1 MKRVLPGLLIGLALL
16 AAGRHFRS
24 PGDTLAVEGNTAYAK
39 GDFAT
44 AAERYGQAVSTASDP
59 GLVGHNYA
67 AALYRQGHFEEADH
81 QYEQSAIGGSELR
94 SARSAYDRGNCA
106 LAQAVHGDSTD
117 RALVLKAAE
126 HYRTALQQEGTLP
139 QSGQLFADAR
149 HNLELAKRLLSDEQ
163 ESTQARQAQEK
174 QEEECPRCK
183 AERELAM
190 GWNTRANDPF
200 DPQNSA
206 NPRESSPAQAAAE
219 RERKEVAERLPQH
232 CPT

>member
-16 AAGRHFRS
+16 AAGRHLRS
-24 PGDTLAVEGNTAYAK
+24 PGDSLAVEGNAAYAH
-39 GDFAT
+39 GDFVT
-44 AAERYGQAVSTASDP
+44 AADRYAQASSSASDP
-59 GLVGHNYA
+59 ALVAHNYA
-67 AALYRQGHFEEADH
+67 AALYRQGRFDEADH
-81 QYEQSAIGGSELR
+81 QYEQSAVGGLR
-94 SARSAYDRGNCA
+94 TARAEFDRGNCA
-106 LAQAVHGDSTD
+106 LAQAAHGDSTD

-126 HYRTALQQEGTLP
+126 HYRTALQQEGALP

-149 HNLELAKRLLSDEQ
+149 HNLELAKRLLADEH
-163 ESTQARQAQEK
+163 ESTQAQPGQEK

-183 AERELAM
+183 AEREAAM

-206 NPRESSPAQAAAE
+206 NPRESSSAQAAAE
-219 RERKEVAERLPQH
+219 RERKELAERLPQH